1 MTRPHSEPAGS
12 NPMSTAS
19 SINETDVAAWLRA
32 NPDFFERH
40 PSVLEELSL
49 PHASG
54 TAVSL
59 VERQVSILRDR
70 NIEMR
75 ARLATLV
82 TNARVNDGLF
92 EHTRALILDA
102 LDAGN
107 LAALLK
113 VVRTHLLGQFALE
126 SMSLVLFMPADD
138 AAAALPDVRFDAL
151 EAAQGAI
158 GNLLKNQQTVLG
170 LLRPAETAYLFPNRT
185 PAPASA
191 AVVPL
196 VHGTLFGVLAIG
208 SADPQRFTGEMGTL
222 FVRHVGEVLARLL
235 SRLPAAS

>member
-1 MTRPHSEPAGS
+1 MT
-12 NPMSTAS
+12 
-19 SINETDVAAWLRA
+19 SISADDVAAYLRA
-32 NPDFFERH
+32 NPDFFQQH
-40 PSVLEELSL
+40 PAVLEELSL

-54 TAVSL
+54 SAVSL

-70 NIEMR
+70 NIDMR
-75 ARLATLV
+75 ARLSTLV

-102 LDAGN
+102 LDAGT
-107 LAALLK
+107 LEGLLK
-113 VVRTHLLGQFALE
+113 VVRKHLLEQFALE
-126 SMSLVLFMPADD
+126 SMSLVLFMPADT
-138 AAAALPDVRFDAL
+138 AAAAVPDVRFDEL

-170 LLRPAETAYLFPNRT
+170 LLRPAETAYLFPDRT

-196 VHGTLFGVLAIG
+196 VHGKLFGVLAIG

-235 SRLPAAS
+235 SRLPDAR